1 MPSSYPLDTSKIRA
15 LLFDVFGTCVDWRST
30 VTTALYDQART
41 TLSDPTASL
50 ATAVRLRATD
60 LTWDDWARFAQEW
73 RNEYKTFVRSAAKAL
88 EESESEKSSRHTI
101 REEDGASAAGAAASS
116 LSSPSFKSVD
126 QHHLDSLHH
135 LLNRWQLAGLWTPA
149 QVGRLSLVWH
159 YLAPWPDAPTGI
171 QALSAVE
178 IKVGGGRSSSNL
190 VTATLSNGNTALLRD
205 LAAHARLP
213 FTRIFSAEDFS
224 AYKPHPKTYLGAAAR
239 LGLRPDE
246 CALVAAHLGDLKA
259 AEACGL
265 GTVYVERLAE
275 EDWEGE
281 EVKRARDDGWV
292 GLWVGEGEA
301 LIG

>member
-1 MPSSYPLDTSKIRA
+1 MPSSSSLDTSKIRA

-73 RNEYKTFVRSAAKAL
+73 RNEYKTFVRGAAKAL
-88 EESESEKSSRHTI
+88 EESEGEKSSRHTG
-101 REEDGASAAGAAASS
+101 EEDGAPAAGAAVSS
-116 LSSPSFKSVD
+116 LSPPPFKSVD

-135 LLNRWQLAGLWTPA
+135 LLDRWQLAGLWTPA

-159 YLAPWPDAPTGI
+159 RLAPWPDAPTGI
-171 QALSAVE
+171 QALGAVE
-178 IKVGGGRSSSNL
+178 KAGGGGGRTNL

-213 FTRIFSAEDFS
+213 FARIFSAEDFS

-259 AEACGL
+259 AKACGL

-275 EDWEGE
+275 EEWEGE
-281 EVKRARDDGWV
+281 EVKKARDDGD
-292 GLWVGEGEA
+292 
-301 LIG
+301 